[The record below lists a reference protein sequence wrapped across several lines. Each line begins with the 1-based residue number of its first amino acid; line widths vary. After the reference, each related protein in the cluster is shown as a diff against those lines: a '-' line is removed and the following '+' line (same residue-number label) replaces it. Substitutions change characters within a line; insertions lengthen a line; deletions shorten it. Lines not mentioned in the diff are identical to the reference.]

1 MPSLRNP
8 PVPRFAPENSITLI
22 SALDIFGRAVDPAWT
37 GEEIKADTAPEP
49 SDEHLANLAFAR
61 VTGEAADDP
70 RGEVGDEHL
79 TEQQILDAL
88 YESRDMTFAARRRWK
103 AAAIQL
109 MGYLHQGILRASAI
123 GNDGL
128 VSELPPHLWAL
139 DNAEDLFDNGG
150 SLEVRAGQLAVP
162 SGHTHTDTA
171 LVLVNRGDV
180 QRFITAINKGEIP
193 SAAPGITTEHVDPY
207 RTGLPGRRTISH
219 LTVPE
224 LRRRA
229 AAGECKPTLK
239 AEAEALWEWAITT
252 HPEGARATPLTI
264 ENQIR
269 PFYNA
274 LVRSTK

>member
-1 MPSLRNP
+1 
-8 PVPRFAPENSITLI
+8 
-22 SALDIFGRAVDPAWT
+22 
-37 GEEIKADTAPEP
+37 
-49 SDEHLANLAFAR
+49 
-61 VTGEAADDP
+61 
-70 RGEVGDEHL
+70 
-79 TEQQILDAL
+79 
-88 YESRDMTFAARRRWK
+88 
-103 AAAIQL
+103 
-109 MGYLHQGILRASAI
+109 MGYLHQGVFTPSAI
-123 GNDGL
+123 GNDGM
-128 VSELPPHLWAL
+128 VYEVPSHIWASEH
-139 DNAEDLFDNGG
+139 AEDLFDNGG

-171 LVLVNRGDV
+171 VILVNRDDV
-180 QRFITAINKGEIP
+180 QRLITAINKGEIP
-193 SAAPGITTEHVDPY
+193 SAAPGITTEQVDPY

-224 LRRRA
+224 FRRRA

-252 HPEGARATPLTI
+252 HPEGAQPTPGTI